1 MSETVRDGRLAGKAA
16 VVTGAASGFGRGIAQ
31 CFAREGA
38 SVLVADRNAEGAE
51 KVAEHIRK
59 QGGIAQAH
67 TVDVTDGDGVLSMY
81 TASESAFKAFHILV
95 ANAGLG
101 QRPGRLE
108 ETSEEVFDALFDV
121 NVKGVYHCCR
131 HAIPL
136 FRGQGHGT
144 IIITASG
151 IALKPRA
158 NFVAYGASKT
168 AVVGLAKGLAEELA
182 PDGIRV
188 NAILPGLVEGE
199 RQDRV
204 ISARAEALG
213 KSYEEVEKS
222 VLEKVSLRRMVSQR
236 DIANMVL
243 FLCSPAG
250 RNVSGQSL
258 SVCGNVETL

>member
-16 VVTGAASGFGRGIAQ
+16 VVTGAASGFGRGIAE

-38 SVLVADRNAEGAE
+38 SVLVADRNAEAAE
-51 KVAEHIRK
+51 KVAERIRK

-67 TVDVTDGDGVLSMY
+67 KVDVTDSDGVLSMY

-168 AVVGLAKGLAEELA
+168 AVVGLTKGLAEELA

-188 NAILPGLVEGE
+188 NALCPAIGDTPMLAEFLDGDPTGE
-199 RQDRV
+199 RRG
-204 ISARAEALG
+204 EAQALLPLG
-213 KSYEEVEKS
+213 KLITPEDVGNAA
-222 VLEKVSLRRMVSQR
+222 V
-236 DIANMVL
+236 
-243 FLCSPAG
+243 FLASDTEAATITGCALPVDSG
-250 RNVSGQSL
+250 R
-258 SVCGNVETL
+258 CI